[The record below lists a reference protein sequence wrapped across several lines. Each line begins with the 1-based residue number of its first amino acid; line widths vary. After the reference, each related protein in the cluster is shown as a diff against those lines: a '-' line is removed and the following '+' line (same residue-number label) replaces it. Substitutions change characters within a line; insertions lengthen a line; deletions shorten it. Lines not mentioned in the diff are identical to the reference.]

1 MKPLILALFLA
12 LLSSCSAVSDFV
24 ENKEGT
30 RQCSKTDYNA
40 FGQYLARFEEVGR
53 AYTKNPEFQIGS
65 IPVCFGDTENPRFD
79 GVCFS
84 YASGKKEIVIK
95 KSWWDQHSTLD
106 ENGKED
112 YSLIRESLLFHE
124 LGHCRLGRKHDE
136 ELLGPVGHGI
146 QTTRIK
152 KSMMSHNIVSSENY
166 RKYKEGYWEELFT
179 EETTELETLI
189 QQP

>member
-1 MKPLILALFLA
+1 M
-12 LLSSCSAVSDFV
+12 

-30 RQCSKTDYNA
+30 RQCSQTNYNA

-53 AYTKNPEFQIGS
+53 AFTKNPEFQIGD

-95 KSWWDQHSTLD
+95 KSWWDQHSAQD

-112 YSLIRESLLFHE
+112 YSLIRESLIFHE

-136 ELLGPVGHGI
+136 TLLPIPEGAQI
-146 QTTRIK
+146 EIK
-152 KSMMSHNIVSSENY
+152 KSMMSHNIVSAEHY
-166 RKYKEGYWEELFT
+166 RKYKNGYWEELFT
-179 EETTELETLI
+179 GSDAGLNEAI